1 MLNKNDLRIGNFV
14 LAPGNTIVRLNA
26 LETIA
31 YYKDQ
36 EGVPQG
42 IDYSKLNGISLNSK
56 PGSFLLGVS
65 KGSDIDLL
73 LLLERKEKYFFHLY
87 QNAIYFGQGC
97 EELKFNNSLN
107 LKGDI
112 LIIP

>member
-1 MLNKNDLRIGNFV
+1 MLNKDDLRAGNFV
-14 LAPGNTIVRLNA
+14 FAPGNIIVRLNV

-31 YYKDQ
+31 YYNNSDGIFQ
-36 EGVPQG
+36 GV
-42 IDYSKLNGISLNSK
+42 DYTKLNGIPLKSK
-56 PGSFLLGVS
+56 FGSFLLGNS
-65 KGSDIDLL
+65 KGLEIDLL

-87 QNAIYFGQGC
+87 QNAIYFCQGC